1 MTCWRFLVG
10 SIHQSSIGIVPLNW
24 KYSAE
29 NMSTYLEGIAGYG
42 FEGIQIGL
50 DQGRDPK
57 FLSEMKRLNLRIA
70 EHYIAIRCT
79 PDGPID
85 GHKDEYLEQIEF
97 AREVGVEMLVFAVD
111 GSADR
116 EKIAGRVS
124 KKDSLTTTGLQQLA
138 QLITELASKAASYGV
153 ASSFHP
159 HAATYIETVEE
170 SEALMALVSADIMGV
185 CLDVG
190 HWIVG
195 GGDPVAA
202 VNSFGD
208 RIAHVHVKDVSGE
221 VLQKLIAGGYDTME
235 EAVVTDKLFV
245 PAGTGLLNLDELF
258 TALNAIEYSGWLMSE
273 QDSAFEPS
281 EQASEISMKN
291 IKAALLKI

>member
-1 MTCWRFLVG
+1 MG
-10 SIHQSSIGIVPLNW
+10 SIHQSPIGIVPLNW

-29 NMSTYLEGIAGYG
+29 KMSTYLEGIAGYG
-42 FEGIQIGL
+42 YEGIQIGL

-79 PDGPID
+79 SNGPID
-85 GHKDEYLEQIEF
+85 GHNDEYLEQIEF

-111 GSADR
+111 GSVDR
-116 EKIAGRVS
+116 EQIAGRVRA
-124 KKDSLTTTGLQQLA
+124 KDSLTTTGLQLLA
-138 QLITELASKAASYGV
+138 QLITELATKAASYGV

-159 HAATYIETVEE
+159 HAATYIETAEE
-170 SEALMALVSADIMGV
+170 TEALMALLDRDVMSV

-202 VNSFGD
+202 VKSFGD
-208 RIAHVHVKDVSGE
+208 RIKHVHVKDVSGE
-221 VLQKLIAGGYDTME
+221 VLQKLISGGYETME

-245 PAGTGLLNLDELF
+245 PAGTGLLNLNELF
-258 TALNAIEYSGWLMSE
+258 MALNMSGYSGWLMSE

-291 IKAALLKI
+291 IKKALLEI